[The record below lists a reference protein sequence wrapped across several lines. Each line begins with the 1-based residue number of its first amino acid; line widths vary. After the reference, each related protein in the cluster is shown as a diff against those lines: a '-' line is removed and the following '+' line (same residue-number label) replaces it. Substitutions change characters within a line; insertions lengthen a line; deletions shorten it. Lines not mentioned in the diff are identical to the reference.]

1 MLRNSNDILCHDL
14 VFRGINLINFAPQED
29 VMKILVCIS
38 QAPDTTSR
46 IAFKDGDTAFDESG
60 VQFIVNPYDEWY
72 ALVRAIELKE
82 SGGGSVTTIT
92 VGSANCDPVIRKA
105 LAIGADD
112 AVRVDAE
119 PIDSLQVA
127 RLIAAY
133 AQGKGFD
140 LILFGKETIDHN
152 GSVVPAMVAEILD
165 MPFVALATS
174 LEVEGGEATL
184 QRESA
189 GGLQSVKTA
198 FPICVSAAKGM
209 AEQRIPNMRGI
220 MSARTKPLSVETPES
235 VGMGTK
241 VQVFG
246 LPPAKGEC
254 KMIPAEQ
261 AEELIRLLRE
271 EAKAI

>member
-1 MLRNSNDILCHDL
+1 M
-14 VFRGINLINFAPQED
+14 
-29 VMKILVCIS
+29 
-38 QAPDTTSR
+38 
-46 IAFKDGDTAFDESG
+46 
-60 VQFIVNPYDEWY
+60 
-72 ALVRAIELKE
+72 
-82 SGGGSVTTIT
+82 
-92 VGSANCDPVIRKA
+92 
-105 LAIGADD
+105 
-112 AVRVDAE
+112 
-119 PIDSLQVA
+119 QVA

-189 GGLQSVKTA
+189 GGLQTVKTA
-198 FPICVSAAKGM
+198 LPLCVSAAKGM

-220 MSARTKPLSVETPES
+220 MSARTKPLSVETSES
-235 VGMGTK
+235 VGMGTR

-246 LPPAKGEC
+246 LPPAKGDC